1 MNSLK
6 WLAQRGREFV
16 FNGLGGIQH
25 SDPVPQLNLLL
36 AYQALKESGAA
47 LPQLHQVGFKAFSQT
62 DEDGILLYIL
72 SIIGSASKRAVEF
85 CAGNGVECNSA
96 NLIINHGWHGLL
108 VDGDDQL
115 VKSGVD
121 FYNRNPHTYVYP
133 PVFVH
138 RWITRDNVNS
148 LIMEHGFSGD
158 IDLLSIDMDGVDYWI
173 WQAIDCIEPRV
184 VVVEYQDILG
194 PDKSCSVP
202 YSDSFNSSDYSS
214 SRGMPNFCGA
224 SLLAFV
230 KLVRSRGYRL
240 VGCNRYG
247 YNAFFIRNPLGEKE
261 LPEIDINQCF
271 IHPKV
276 LWGMKERYPLVK
288 DLPWVDV

>member
-6 WLAQRGREFV
+6 RLAQRSREFV
-16 FNGLGGIQH
+16 FNGRSGIQH
-25 SDPVPQLNLLL
+25 PDPVPQLNLML

-47 LPQLHQVGFKAFSQT
+47 LPELRQVGFKAFSQT
-62 DEDGILLYIL
+62 DEDGILLYIF
-72 SIIGSASKRAVEF
+72 SIIGSVSRRTVEF

-138 RWITRDNVNS
+138 SWITRENVNAV
-148 LIMEHGFSGD
+148 IKEHGFSGD

-173 WQAIDCIEPRV
+173 WKAIDCIEPRV

-194 PDKSCSVP
+194 PDRSCSVP

-214 SRGMPNFCGA
+214 SRGMPNFSGA

-230 KLVRSRGYRL
+230 KLARSRGYRL

-261 LPEIDINQCF
+261 LPEIDVNQCF
-271 IHPKV
+271 SHPKV

-288 DLPWVDV
+288 DLPWVEV